1 MTMLRAIA
9 RLYGVRPAAAS
20 SARLLRRGLLNVL
33 AAGVV
38 ELVSDSAVE
47 AAGASLLSVL
57 SAKAGQGVLNGLLA
71 AKIGLAPMQLCR
83 PLPFTQDQLPS
94 LRQLR
99 AELFE

>member
-1 MTMLRAIA
+1 MAC
-9 RLYGVRPAAAS
+9 GPAAAS
-20 SARLLRRGLLNVL
+20 SARLLRRGVLNVL

-71 AKIGLAPMQLCR
+71 AKIGLATMQLCR